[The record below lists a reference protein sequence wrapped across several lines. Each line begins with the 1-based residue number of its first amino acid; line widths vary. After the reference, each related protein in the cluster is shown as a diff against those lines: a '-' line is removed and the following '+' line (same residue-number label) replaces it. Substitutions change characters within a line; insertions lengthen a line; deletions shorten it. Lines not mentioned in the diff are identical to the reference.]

1 MSKRIVVIGGGYVGL
16 VSGACL
22 AELGHRVTI
31 IERDSR
37 KVAIL
42 QGGGVPIH
50 EPGLAELIA
59 KCRDA
64 GRLDFTDHYD
74 KAQLAFADA
83 AFICVGTPSRPF
95 DNRADTSSVFAAA
108 GDILKYAGPRTVI
121 VVKSTV
127 PVGTGD
133 EIAAMV
139 AGAGR
144 VVAGNPEFLREGS
157 AIGDFMSPDRIVIG
171 TEDEQALEV
180 LTEIYRGQTD
190 AGAPLVSVSRREAEL
205 IKYAANSFLAIKIT
219 FINEIANLCEAVGA
233 DVDHIASGIGLDRR
247 IGRNFLKAGPGFGGS
262 CFPKDMVAL
271 MGTAHDHGV
280 SLRTLETAILVNDA
294 RKGEMIRKIVQAAGG
309 SVAGRTIAVLGLAF
323 KAGTDDMRSAPSLT
337 ILPGLVRLGARIVAY
352 DPEAMDAARPLLPEP
367 EVTMAGSAM
376 DAARGADLAVILTE
390 WPEFA
395 SMDFE
400 SLVANLNAP
409 TLVDLRNIVDRD
421 AAARAGLT
429 LIGIGKPA
437 PLSGAGNEHTPAMR
451 QAHPRNTV

>member
-22 AELGHRVTI
+22 ADLGHRVTI
-31 IERDSR
+31 IERDPE

-42 QGGGVPIH
+42 QNGGVPIH

-59 KCRDA
+59 KGREA
-64 GRLDFTDHYD
+64 GRLDVSNHYN
-74 KAQLAFADA
+74 KAQFAFADA

-108 GDILKYAGPRTVI
+108 SDLLRFAGPRTVI
-121 VVKSTV
+121 IIKSTV

-133 EIAAMV
+133 EIAAV
-139 AGAGR
+139 IANSKR
-144 VVAGNPEFLREGS
+144 SVAGNPEFLREGS
-157 AIGDFMSPDRIVIG
+157 AIVDFMSPDRIVIG
-171 TEDEQALEV
+171 TEDDHARKV
-180 LTEIYRGQTD
+180 LADIYRAQTD

-233 DVDHIASGIGLDRR
+233 DVDQIAGGIGLDRR

-280 SLRTLETAILVNDA
+280 ALRTLETAILVNDA

-309 SVAGRTIAVLGLAF
+309 TVAGLTIAVLGLAF
-323 KAGTDDMRSAPSLT
+323 KAGTDDMRSAPALT
-337 ILPGLVRLGARIVAY
+337 ILPGLIRLGARVVAY
-352 DPEAMDAARPLLPEP
+352 DPEAMASARPLLPDP
-367 EVTMAGSAM
+367 DVTMAASAER
-376 DAARGADLAVILTE
+376 AIEGADLAVILTE

-395 SMDFE
+395 LIDLGRLAATLTTS
-400 SLVANLNAP
+400 
-409 TLVDLRNIVDRD
+409 TLVDLRNIIDRD
-421 AAARAGLT
+421 AAAEAGLT

-437 PLSGAGNEHTPAMR
+437 RGGGVARDRRTAKR
-451 QAHPRNTV
+451 QAPQRRAV